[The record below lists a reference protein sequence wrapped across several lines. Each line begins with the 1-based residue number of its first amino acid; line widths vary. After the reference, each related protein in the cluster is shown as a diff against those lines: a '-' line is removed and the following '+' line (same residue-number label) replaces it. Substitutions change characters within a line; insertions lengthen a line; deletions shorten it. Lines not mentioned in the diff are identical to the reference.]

1 MLLFMLVAIAIT
13 DGYFRYDIKKNL
25 SYFRYDIKF
34 FFKIKKNGLV
44 WNRNVTFLWIFKV
57 EWFRLL
63 FLSKKIDKRWTEN
76 LNFTYL

>member
-44 WNRNVTFLWIFKV
+44 
-57 EWFRLL
+57 
-63 FLSKKIDKRWTEN
+63 
-76 LNFTYL
+76 